1 MSLIIDVMGVS
12 GRSKGPVLAVALV
25 VVSCLVAACGGSS
38 NTTKSATAS
47 LSPVGG
53 STQYQNAVK
62 FAKCMR
68 AHGVSNFP
76 DPGPGGF
83 PSGAIAKLNP
93 AAPAFGSAS
102 DTCDKLLP
110 NDGQPTQ
117 AQFEAAVLS
126 GVKVAECMRAHGEYM
141 PDPEIQGDHT
151 VIDMSHMSA
160 AETSSPR
167 YTKVGA
173 LCDKKVYGYP

>member
-1 MSLIIDVMGVS
+1 MSLIIEAMGVRR
-12 GRSKGPVLAVALV
+12 RSKGFGLGVALV
-25 VVSCLVAACGGSS
+25 VVSLLVAACGGSS
-38 NTTKSATAS
+38 TTKSETAS
-47 LSPVGG
+47 LGPVGG

-93 AAPAFGSAS
+93 SAPAFTSAS
-102 DTCDKLLP
+102 NTCDKLLP
-110 NDGQPTQ
+110 NEGQPTQ
-117 AQFEAAVLS
+117 AQFESTVLS
-126 GVKVAECMRAHGEYM
+126 AVKVSKCMRANGVYM
-141 PDPEIQGDHT
+141 PDPGIDGDQLT
-151 VIDMSHMSA
+151 INMSHMGPTTPKFTRVA
-160 AETSSPR
+160 
-167 YTKVGA
+167 A

>member
-1 MSLIIDVMGVS
+1 LSLIIDVMGVRA
-12 GRSKGPVLAVALV
+12 RSKGFGLAVALV

-38 NTTKSATAS
+38 TTKSETAS
-47 LSPVGG
+47 LGPVGG
-53 STQYQNAVK
+53 SAQYQNAVK

-102 DTCDKLLP
+102 NTCDKLLP
-110 NDGQPTQ
+110 NEGQPTQ
-117 AQFEAAVLS
+117 AQFESTVLS
-126 GVKVAECMRAHGEYM
+126 AVKVAKCMRAHGAYM
-141 PDPEIQGDHT
+141 PDPSINGNQLT
-151 VIDMSHMSA
+151 INMSHMA
-160 AETSSPR
+160 PITPKFTR
-167 YTKVGA
+167 VGA